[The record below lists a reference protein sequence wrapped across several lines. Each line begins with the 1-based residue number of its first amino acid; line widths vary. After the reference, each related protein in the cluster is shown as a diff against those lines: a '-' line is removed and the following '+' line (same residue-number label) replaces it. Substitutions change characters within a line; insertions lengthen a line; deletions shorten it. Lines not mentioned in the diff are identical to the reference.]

1 MATKR
6 FIYNIFWKDLLS
18 GGFDIDD
25 KTYKAILLDPEYV
38 FSNKHTTY
46 EDVSLYELQSK
57 GGYVSSGIPAKLTL
71 TVDSYGRQVVNCDAL
86 SWKDVTGVL
95 RYLTIYENVSKNLVC
110 TLDLGTANAAGSR
123 VDLSFPGGLFAIKDT
138 EDSEHISHKVDIYKT
153 LKVESIPLQP
163 AADTVYYSGDGP
175 GFYF

>member
-25 KTYKAILLDPEYV
+25 KTCKAILLDPEYV

-57 GGYVSSGIPAKLTL
+57 GGYISGGIPAKLTL
-71 TVDSYGRQVVNCDAL
+71 TVDSYGRQVVNCNAL
-86 SWKDVTGVL
+86 SWKDITGVL

-110 TLDLGTANAAGSR
+110 TLDLGTTSAASSR

-138 EDSEHISHKVDIYKT
+138 EDSEHISHKIDIYKT
-153 LKVESIPLQP
+153 LNEFHIISRI
-163 AADTVYYSGDGP
+163 T
-175 GFYF
+175 